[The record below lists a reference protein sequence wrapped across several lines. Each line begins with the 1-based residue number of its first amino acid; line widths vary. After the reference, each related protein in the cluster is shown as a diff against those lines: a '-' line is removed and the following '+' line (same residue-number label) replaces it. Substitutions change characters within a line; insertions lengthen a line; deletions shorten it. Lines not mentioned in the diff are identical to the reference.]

1 MDQYS
6 EELQTFLILLGQHP
20 DQVSHQK
27 AHYMH
32 HLLQLLSLPEENIMK
47 LYYGLDGNPVRSLS
61 DIAQM
66 CGVNEEQMQQVIYRC
81 LRRISVTPE
90 WQSIKDIK

>member
-20 DQVSHQK
+20 DQVSEKK
-27 AHYMH
+27 AHYLK

-47 LYYGLDGNPVRSLS
+47 LYYGLEGNAVRSLS
-61 DIAQM
+61 DIAGM
-66 CGVNEEQMQQVIYRC
+66 CGVTDEQMQQVIYRC
-81 LRRISVTPE
+81 LRRMAVTPE
-90 WQSIKDIK
+90 WQSIKEMK

>member
-1 MDQYS
+1 MDAFS
-6 EELQTFLILLGQHP
+6 EELQNFLILLGQHP

-47 LYYGLDGNPVRSLS
+47 LYYGLDGNKVRSLS
-61 DIAQM
+61 DIANM
-66 CGVNEEQMQQVIYRC
+66 CGVTDEQMQQVIERN
-81 LRRISVTPE
+81 LRRIAVTPE
-90 WQSIKDIK
+90 WQSIKGTK